1 MLQLCNVWQDV
12 CFPHLFD
19 DSKIMITIQQNLD
32 IANVYFVCSFA
43 LHYIEV
49 PLHFF

>member
-1 MLQLCNVWQDV
+1 MLQLCNLWQDV

-19 DSKIMITIQQNLD
+19 DSKIMKTILD